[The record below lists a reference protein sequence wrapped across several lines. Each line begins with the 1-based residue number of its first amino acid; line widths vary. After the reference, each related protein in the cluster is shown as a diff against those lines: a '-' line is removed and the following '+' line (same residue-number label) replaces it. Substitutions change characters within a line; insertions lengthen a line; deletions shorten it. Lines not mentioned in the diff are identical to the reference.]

1 MQEKLERMG
10 EIETVVILKL
20 VVEVA
25 IAVKFLNI
33 MKPQGKTQGKGWR
46 ISRNSISRSRSVVVY
61 QAAVKDSL
69 TAKIIKSG
77 GEYEESQRVLC

>member
-1 MQEKLERMG
+1 MG

-33 MKPQGKTQGKGWR
+33 MKPQGKTQGKG
-46 ISRNSISRSRSVVVY
+46 
-61 QAAVKDSL
+61 
-69 TAKIIKSG
+69 
-77 GEYEESQRVLC
+77 